1 MDAEG
6 PPIENARLEERRT
19 ASRAATTERKLRHA
33 TRMDTWIRLVIPR
46 LFAEPH
52 NIGAALLPHLAS
64 VEEVNIVLGYVV
76 EANAVVRLRT
86 RDGDFKSFTVPGYSS
101 LNRLGYLATT
111 ERIGV
116 PDPGNRIGVP
126 LRVVFKGTNQEV
138 PVDGDCG
145 SLMNLFT
152 GVFPDLEV
160 RIGAGATVY
169 LADDSLANDSQSR
182 VITLD

>member
-6 PPIENARLEERRT
+6 PELRR
-19 ASRAATTERKLRHA
+19 A
-33 TRMDTWIRLVIPR
+33 TRIDTWIRLVIPR
-46 LFAEPH
+46 LSAEPH
-52 NIGAALLPHLAS
+52 NIGAALSLHVPPVVA
-64 VEEVNIVLGYVV
+64 NMVLQYVI
-76 EANAVVRLRT
+76 EANARVRLRT
-86 RDGDFKSFTVPGYSS
+86 RDGDFMSFTVPGYTT

-111 ERIGV
+111 ERISV
-116 PDPGNRIGVP
+116 PVQNRIGLP

-138 PVDGDCG
+138 PVDGDVG

-169 LADDSLANDSQSR
+169 LAEQSE
-182 VITLD
+182 